1 VHHAVVDALCADFS
15 NGDYLVIAG
24 SDRKA
29 TLMTRDGVKL
39 NTVAESKDWIWR
51 AVPRPKTNFVAV
63 ACNDGTISMHS
74 IVFSTVHGLYQDRY
88 AFRGALLPPALAK
101 F

>member
-1 VHHAVVDALCADFS
+1 
-15 NGDYLVIAG
+15 
-24 SDRKA
+24 
-29 TLMTRDGVKL
+29 MTRDGIRL
-39 NTVAESKDWIWR
+39 NTVAEAKDWVWR

-88 AFRGALLPPALAK
+88 AFRGAARRRQPSQGGPSV
-101 F
+101 